1 MIINCNGK
9 ILDFGFPRVMA
20 ICNITS
26 DSFYSGSRTTE
37 ERTLLEMVSE
47 HLDEGADI
55 IDIGGMSSRPGAKEI
70 PLEEEIN
77 KVTWAMGIIQ
87 KEFPDCLISVDT
99 YRSGVVRCVG
109 ELGAN
114 IINDISGGELDNDL
128 LPSVAK
134 FNIPYVLMHMKG
146 MPKTMQKQ
154 PKYKEGVVLYL
165 LNYFKYKLNECR
177 NLGIKDIIIDPG
189 FGFGKTVEDNYKLLG
204 SLESFSL
211 FDVPTMV
218 GLSRKS
224 LIYKI
229 IEAEPGSAINGT
241 TAVHMLALMNG
252 ANLLRVHDVKEA
264 KECISLYE
272 QYRSV

>member
-9 ILDFGFPRVMA
+9 ILDFGLPRVMA

-26 DSFYSGSRTTE
+26 DSFYSGSRMTE
-37 ERTLLEMVSE
+37 EKILLEMVSE

-70 PLEEEIN
+70 PLKEEIDR
-77 KVTWAMGIIQ
+77 VTWAMGIIQ

-99 YRSGVVRCVG
+99 YRSGVVRCVA

-114 IINDISGGELDNDL
+114 IINDISGGGLDNDL

-134 FNIPYVLMHMKG
+134 SNIPYVLMHMKG
-146 MPKTMQKQ
+146 IPNTMQKQ
-154 PKYKEGVVLYL
+154 PNYQDGVVLYL

-177 NLGIKDIIIDPG
+177 NLGIKDVIIDPG
-189 FGFGKTVEDNYKLLG
+189 FGFGKTVEDNYKLLA
-204 SLESFSL
+204 SMESFSL
-211 FDVPTMV
+211 FDVLIMV

-224 LIYKI
+224 LIYKV

-264 KECISLYE
+264 KECIRLYG
-272 QYRSV
+272 YYTTA